1 MASVLLG
8 LNLEVVV
15 QVVVVALDGSKRMDM
30 VVSKYNLLC
39 IHSKK
44 KKKNEDILHLFLV
57 DLHLMM
63 MDLRLTMTFGG
74 NEQERCEKRTPERK
88 KMNKHRRCKESC
100 SFIAN
105 GRCKILN
112 QVLLGNK
119 IAVVE
124 ASM

>member
-88 KMNKHRRCKESC
+88 K
-100 SFIAN
+100 
-105 GRCKILN
+105 
-112 QVLLGNK
+112 
-119 IAVVE
+119 
-124 ASM
+124 